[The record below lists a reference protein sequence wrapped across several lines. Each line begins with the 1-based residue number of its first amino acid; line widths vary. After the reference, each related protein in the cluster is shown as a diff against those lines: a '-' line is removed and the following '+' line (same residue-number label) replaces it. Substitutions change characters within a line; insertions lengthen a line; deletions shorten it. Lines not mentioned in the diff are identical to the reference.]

1 MPEFLG
7 EEVVDP
13 KGTPYEGYGPAEW
26 AFTYLECYGGI
37 DGSHHKQWV
46 IDQCC
51 RILKGTPITLTLAKW
66 HDGTEEYRFKT
77 GVPSDAYK
85 KWVQEAFDEG
95 YDTDE
100 GIPP

>member
-1 MPEFLG
+1 MPKYLG
-7 EEVVDP
+7 ETAVDQ
-13 KGTPYEGYGPAEW
+13 KDTPYKDYGPAEW

-51 RILKGTPITLTLAKW
+51 RILKGTPVTIKLAKW
-66 HDGTEEYRFKT
+66 DDGTEEYRFNT
-77 GVPSDAYK
+77 GEPSDAYK
-85 KWVQEAFDEG
+85 QWVQESLDND
-95 YDTDE
+95 YPTDE